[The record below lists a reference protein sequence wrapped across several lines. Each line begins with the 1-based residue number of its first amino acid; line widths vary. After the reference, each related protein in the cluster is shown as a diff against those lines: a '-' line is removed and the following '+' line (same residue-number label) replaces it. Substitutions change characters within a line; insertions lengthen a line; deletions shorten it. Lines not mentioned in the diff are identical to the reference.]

1 LQTYIT
7 RLLTSQLGRETL
19 GSMSLKLANVGLSFI
34 TTVFLARLL
43 SPSDYGMYTL
53 VYAMVSLLFVPSEFG
68 LPTLVVRETARGMLN
83 QDYASVKGVWR
94 WTRRTTTLISLTL
107 VVVTLV
113 GIWLFKD
120 SLTSQR
126 LKTLLW
132 GLALVPLIAL
142 GDLRGAALSGLHR
155 VAISQLPEFL
165 VRPGIFALLLVIVA
179 LDGNSSFS
187 APLAM
192 ALYVISSA
200 SAFGIGAWLLW
211 RATPLQVRD
220 VLPSYNNRLWLLNAL
235 PLALIGGLQLINQ
248 QASFLIQGFFLPD
261 AAIGIYRIAS
271 QVALLASFGLMT
283 INLVLTPRFAT
294 LFAQGDMKT
303 LQYLVTA
310 SARVIL
316 IINIVLTVGFIVWGK
331 LFLFLAFGSPYET
344 AFIPLVILLVGQL
357 INSGMG
363 SVGLLLNMSGHE
375 RETARGLIVAA
386 LLNVILNLLLI
397 PRWGINGSSF
407 AASISLIIWNVLL
420 WLAVRKKLGI
430 NSLAFG

>member
-179 LDGNSSFS
+179 LDGNSSLS

-407 AASISLIIWNVLL
+407 AASISLIVWNVLL

>member
-179 LDGNSSFS
+179 LDGNSSLS

>member
-179 LDGNSSFS
+179 LDGNPLFS

-316 IINIVLTVGFIVWGK
+316 IINIVLTVGFIIWGK

>member
-179 LDGNSSFS
+179 LDGNSSLS

-316 IINIVLTVGFIVWGK
+316 IINIVLTVGFIIWGK